1 MIKSDEKMTTESDSK
16 GQEITKELRSEGI
29 PARIPMFSIDLLN
42 VFSDFSVFS
51 TTLRKMS
58 HVSSGT

>member
-1 MIKSDEKMTTESDSK
+1 MTTESDSK
-16 GQEITKELRSEGI
+16 GKEMTKELRSEGI